1 MLEYGYTAEQIDIEV
16 TVPHRIPN
24 IYADIVVYAD
34 KSLKKPLILVE
45 CKREEASQ
53 SELDLSR
60 VSLTSELKR

>member
-1 MLEYGYTAEQIDIEV
+1 VLEYGYTAEQIDIEV

-53 SELDLSR
+53 GDLYLSR
-60 VSLTSELKR
+60 ASLTSELKL